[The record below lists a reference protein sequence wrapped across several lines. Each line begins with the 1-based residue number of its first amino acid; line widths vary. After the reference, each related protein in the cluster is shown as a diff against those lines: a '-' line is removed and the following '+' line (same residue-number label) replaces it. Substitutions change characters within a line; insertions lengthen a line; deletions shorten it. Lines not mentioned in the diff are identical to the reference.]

1 MPADKNP
8 DMQAAQTP
16 GLRLTHWQA
25 MCIFAFLISVAFA
38 FLSRRKA
45 ADRVRYLILAFL
57 MFLLIAAALGWLM
70 YPLSH

>member
-1 MPADKNP
+1 
-8 DMQAAQTP
+8 MQAPQTP

-25 MCIFAFLISVAFA
+25 MCLFALLISVAFG
-38 FLSRRKA
+38 FLSRKKPGERL
-45 ADRVRYLILAFL
+45 RYAIYAFV